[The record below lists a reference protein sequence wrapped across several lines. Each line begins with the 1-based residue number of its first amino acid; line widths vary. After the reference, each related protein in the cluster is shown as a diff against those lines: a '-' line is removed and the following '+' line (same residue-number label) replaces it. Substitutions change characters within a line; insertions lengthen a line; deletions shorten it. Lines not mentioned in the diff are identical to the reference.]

1 MFKSGKETKALLL
14 LGCYKIGFALL
25 CVGLLFASADQGWFN
40 ESQFERVFQKW
51 PLEGEA
57 NLASYLA
64 AWDGAHYLELAKL
77 GYRPGDSSCAFYP
90 LWPHLVRW
98 VAPLTG
104 GNLVVAGLLLANLF
118 SFVGALLF
126 YRLAKRGGEPSP
138 SREAAKKRVP
148 TGVRFIAQGC
158 NRRRHPWGSARIR
171 KTLTRFHTCQRD
183 RTNSTVKT
191 VVPNCMG
198 SKLTNEQNHAPMP

>member
-40 ESQFERVFQKW
+40 ENQFERVFQKW

-90 LWPHLVRW
+90 LWPH
-98 VAPLTG
+98 
-104 GNLVVAGLLLANLF
+104 
-118 SFVGALLF
+118 
-126 YRLAKRGGEPSP
+126 
-138 SREAAKKRVP
+138 
-148 TGVRFIAQGC
+148 
-158 NRRRHPWGSARIR
+158 
-171 KTLTRFHTCQRD
+171 
-183 RTNSTVKT
+183 
-191 VVPNCMG
+191 
-198 SKLTNEQNHAPMP
+198 

>member
-57 NLASYLA
+57 NLASYLT
-64 AWDGAHYLELAKL
+64 AWDGAHYLDLAKL

-126 YRLAKRGGEPSP
+126 YRLAKRGRDDVILTQC
-138 SREAAKKRVP
+138 SRR
-148 TGVRFIAQGC
+148 G
-158 NRRRHPWGSARIR
+158 
-171 KTLTRFHTCQRD
+171 
-183 RTNSTVKT
+183 
-191 VVPNCMG
+191 
-198 SKLTNEQNHAPMP
+198 